1 MKKNRKLLQLL
12 KKRGGLLVI
21 ITAGLVL
28 ELISAAQYYY
38 AHYLMSVELEKRVE
52 SELTI
57 KAIRTKST
65 LSDVEDVITSHLEY
79 IQNDLARPDSILS
92 DVRRVVKN
100 SLHIQGFFMCFV
112 PNYYPDKSRLVELYA
127 QIRHGEVF
135 VGQYSET
142 ERDYTQMCFFTEPL
156 ARNEAL
162 WVDPYI
168 DAWEKNYVISYARP
182 IHDKNNSMVGVVG
195 ADLSLSWLGDTLNY
209 RHLYASSFF
218 IMLTEGGFPMVTPP
232 EKLASKESWS
242 KVVRLINDST
252 VVRKKSRSGRSTV
265 IQCSL
270 NGRKATI
277 FYANMKGQ
285 PRWQLVEVNY
295 DDEVYGPLWKMRFH
309 IVLLMLL
316 AFGILLYMIVRF
328 IHSEEKL
335 QRRKNEQQRIND
347 ELKIAN
353 GIQQMLLPAKEPTLT
368 GVDDVQV
375 EGRLIPAKAVG
386 GDLYN
391 AFVRDEKLFFC
402 IGDVSGKGVP
412 AALIMAIVQ
421 SLFRNIASRESNP
434 AHIMNQLNEVACRNN
449 ESNFFVTMFVG
460 VFDLPT
466 GHLRFCNAG
475 HEPPII
481 VSKRKS
487 EDGQTATESALME
500 MNPNLPIGLFDDFH
514 YEMQEMDMEKNMAL
528 FLYTD
533 GLTEA
538 RDAQN
543 KLFGRE
549 RALNLI
555 SECNTTNP
563 KQMVENV
570 IDRVSLFAQG
580 TEQSDD
586 LTLLALCYT
595 PTEEKNILNEELI
608 LHNDVKEVTLLN
620 DFMKQMGEQLSIDK
634 HLVLNLRL
642 AVEEAV
648 VNVMEYAYPAGTSG
662 VINVR
667 LKSDGHRLKIIIT
680 DSGTP
685 FNPTEVAL
693 ADTTLSAEER
703 PVGGLGIL
711 LVRELMDTINYERI
725 NNKNVLTLSKEYV
738 GIEN

>member
-1 MKKNRKLLQLL
+1 MKLRKLLRLL
-12 KKRGGLLVI
+12 KHRRGLLVI

-28 ELISAAQYYY
+28 ELISATQYYY
-38 AHYLMSVELEKRVE
+38 SHYLMSVELEKRVE

-65 LSDVEDVITSHLEY
+65 LSDVEDIIASHIEY
-79 IQNDLARPDSILS
+79 IQNDLTRSDSILG
-92 DVRRVVKN
+92 DVRRVVMN
-100 SLHIQGFFMCFV
+100 SRHIQGFFICFV
-112 PNYYPDKSRLVELYA
+112 PNYYPDKSRLLEIYA
-127 QIRHGEVF
+127 KKIDGEAV
-135 VGQYSET
+135 VGQFSEA
-142 ERDYTQMCFFTEPL
+142 ERDYTQVDFFTEPMS
-156 ARNEAL
+156 RDESV

-168 DAWEKNYVISYARP
+168 DAWEKNYVISYSRP
-182 IHDKNNSMVGVVG
+182 LHDKKDSLVGVVG

-209 RHLYASSFF
+209 KHLYASSFF
-218 IMLTEGGFPMVTPP
+218 ILLTEGGFPMVTPP
-232 EKLASKESWS
+232 EKIASKEISAT
-242 KVVRLINDST
+242 VVNLINDST
-252 VVRKKSRSGRSTV
+252 VVRKKSRSGRST
-265 IQCSL
+265 IIECSL
-270 NGRKATI
+270 NGREATI
-277 FYANMKGQ
+277 FYANMKGH

-328 IHSEEKL
+328 IRSEEIL
-335 QRRKNEQQRIND
+335 QKKKNEQQRIND

-353 GIQQMLLPAKEPTLT
+353 GIQQTLLPAKEPSLT

-421 SLFRNIASRESNP
+421 SLFRNVASHESNP

-460 VFDLPT
+460 VLDLPT

-475 HEPPII
+475 HEIPII
-481 VSKRKS
+481 VSKRKG
-487 EDGQTATESALME
+487 EGGKTAMELSLMD
-500 MNPNLPIGLFDDFH
+500 MKPNLPIGLFDDFH
-514 YEMQEMDMEKNMAL
+514 YEMQEMDMEKEMAL

-549 RALNLI
+549 RAVKLI

-563 KQMVENV
+563 KQMVEYV
-570 IDRVSLFAQG
+570 IEQVTLFSQG
-580 TEQSDD
+580 AEQSDD
-586 LTLLALCYT
+586 LTMLALCYT

-608 LHNDVKEVTLLN
+608 LHNDVKEVSLLN
-620 DFMKQMGEQLSIDK
+620 DFMKQKCEQLSIDK
-634 HLVLNLRL
+634 HLILNLRL

-711 LVRELMDTINYERI
+711 LVRELMDSINYERI
-725 NNKNVLTLSKEYV
+725 NNKNVLTLSKEYTAA
-738 GIEN
+738 NN